1 MRCRRA
7 AGRDTEVF
15 MFETPEEVKQKEPK
29 GFWIGIIVVVLIVM
43 TGTLFYIKYRGGAQ
57 RTTAASAAAQAKG
70 PADPVHDLKVL
81 RATMNK
87 DRTGTT
93 AVWLVTIEN
102 KSPVYSYGK
111 IQYETSYV
119 GADNNAILINKG
131 TIPATVGPG
140 EQKNS
145 EINDALYPA
154 GTAWYKLKIT
164 GATPAAQ

>member
-1 MRCRRA
+1 MGMRCRRA

-29 GFWIGIIVVVLIVM
+29 GFWIGIIVVVIIVM
-43 TGTLFYIKYRGGAQ
+43 TGTLFYSKYRGAVQ
-57 RTTAASAAAQAKG
+57 RATAAAQVKG

-131 TIPATVGPG
+131 TIPATIGPG

-154 GTAWYKLKIT
+154 GTAWYRLKIT

>member
-29 GFWIGIIVVVLIVM
+29 GFWIVIIVM
-43 TGTLFYIKYRGGAQ
+43 TGTLFYSKYRGAVQ
-57 RTTAASAAAQAKG
+57 RATAASAAAQVKG

-102 KSPVYSYGK
+102 KSPVYSYSK

-119 GADNNAILINKG
+119 GA
-131 TIPATVGPG
+131 
-140 EQKNS
+140 
-145 EINDALYPA
+145 
-154 GTAWYKLKIT
+154 
-164 GATPAAQ
+164 